1 MADFKT
7 AYSITMKNE
16 GGYTKDP
23 HDVGGETY
31 KGIARNYNPTW
42 EGWAIIDGAK
52 GKARQPKMFPASLE
66 LPEYD
71 ELNNVMVPN
80 FYKAKYWDCYLAD
93 TIPWQ
98 SIANELFDTGV
109 NMGTQ
114 RATLFL
120 QRSLNILKM
129 RKHVVTTEEL
139 VLDGKFG
146 PNTHKALTSMNPE
159 YVRVLFNLLNLMQGN
174 HYLAYIEKDFRQA
187 KFLVGWLERVEIQ
200 RKV

>member
-7 AYSITMKNE
+7 AYAITMKNE
-16 GGYTKDP
+16 GGYAKDP
-23 HDVGGETY
+23 RDVGGETY
-31 KGIARNYNPTW
+31 KGIARNYNQNW
-42 EGWAIIDGAK
+42 EGWRVIDHAK
-52 GKARQPKMFPASLE
+52 KGPRVFPDCLS
-66 LPEYD
+66 LPEYA
-71 ELNNVMVPN
+71 ELNNEMVPN
-80 FYKAKYWDCYLAD
+80 FYRERYWDCYLAD

-98 SIANELFDTGV
+98 IIANELFDTGV

-120 QRSLNILKM
+120 QRSINILKM
-129 RKHVVTTEEL
+129 RKHVITTDEL
-139 VLDGKFG
+139 VVDGKFG
-146 PNTHKALTSMNPE
+146 PKTHKALTSMNQE

-200 RKV
+200 RKA